1 MSLARRGC
9 RPARRRTWWV
19 ETFLSLRGNNTP
31 PLPRLFKTW
40 FSSRLPSSLMN
51 GEKKMSHSD
60 TQGELPAPLNETQKD
75 SWLPSVSVKHQHA
88 DHRVPLQNIKY
99 TLGWFSCDQ
108 TESFLGQ
115 DHTRHP
121 VNFTIKDYA
130 RASDRTTHHSS
141 TKTHLS

>member
-1 MSLARRGC
+1 MSSHGADAVQPVVARGGWKHLFHCEATKCLLCRDYSKPDFHQGC
-9 RPARRRTWWV
+9 
-19 ETFLSLRGNNTP
+19 LL
-31 PLPRLFKTW
+31 PLW
-40 FSSRLPSSLMN
+40 M
-51 GEKKMSHSD
+51 GKKMSHSD
-60 TQGELPAPLNETQKD
+60 TQGELPAPINETQKD
-75 SWLPSVSVKHQHA
+75 SWLPSVSAKHQHA

-99 TLGWFSCDQ
+99 TVGWFSCDQ